1 MFGVKHT
8 AARFALLSLMSAGC
22 ADDVKEQAAP
32 VEPTSRPAIAARR
45 DNSGRVIVSAS
56 WKGATKVTHWL
67 VEFGRDADHLYPVV
81 IKKRPGPNEI
91 RLFPKTGFETV
102 MTVSGAGRVYAVQAL
117 SAEAMVLG
125 MSQIVE
131 PTR

>member
-1 MFGVKHT
+1 
-8 AARFALLSLMSAGC
+8 MSAGC
-22 ADDVKEQAAP
+22 GDDAQEQAASIQS
-32 VEPTSRPAIAARR
+32 TSRPAIAARR

-56 WKGATKVTHWL
+56 WKGATEVTHWL
-67 VEFGRDADHLYPVV
+67 VEFGPDAQHLYPVV
-81 IKKRPGPNEI
+81 TKDEI
-91 RLFPKTGFETV
+91 RLFPKKGFKTV

-125 MSQIVE
+125 TSRIVE

>member
-1 MFGVKHT
+1 MLGVKH
-8 AARFALLSLMSAGC
+8 AAAGLALLSLMSTGC
-22 ADDVKEQAAP
+22 GDDAQEQAASI
-32 VEPTSRPAIAARR
+32 EPTSRPAIAVRR

-56 WKGATKVTHWL
+56 WKGATEVTHWL
-67 VEFGRDADHLYPVV
+67 VEFGRDAHHLYPVV
-81 IKKRPGPNEI
+81 IKRPGPTDEI

-117 SAEAMVLG
+117 SAEAMLLG
-125 MSQIVE
+125 TSRTVE